1 MHTNELLI
9 KSMFRLIDA
18 GRFTELHSTMAQEI
32 VYERP
37 GYRPRENLESVLH
50 FYLCERQVEQGRH
63 TIELVVGADD
73 CAMAHG
79 SFSGTTKSGLA
90 IETKFS
96 EVYQIRDGLVIFRRS
111 YFFEPISIG
120 STSDNCRYL

>member
-9 KSMFRLIDA
+9 RNMFHLIDT
-18 GRFTELHSTMAQEI
+18 GRFTELHSTFARDI

-37 GYRPRENLESVLH
+37 GYRPWQNFESVFH
-50 FYLCERQVEQGRH
+50 FYLCERQIEQGRH
-63 TIELVVGADD
+63 TIELVVGTGD

-79 SFSGTTKSGLA
+79 SFSGTTKTGLA

-96 EVYQIRDGLVIFRRS
+96 ELYRIRDALVVFRRS
-111 YFFEPISIG
+111 YFFEPVSIG
-120 STSDNCRYL
+120 STADNCRYL